1 MQLKLLKNDED
12 VYKLGKLIKHRQVE
26 HRQVG
31 NVPALTKI
39 FISLQFEI
47 ASSAASSAG
56 LGPAS
61 WGAPRCPGGS
71 GQKAQWASKDP
82 GPPRGPAG
90 APGTLARYPRGS
102 RAGPGAGP
110 RGPVGLEGPLG
121 ITGALPGT
129 HACTVV
135 PRTLRRP
142 GGRGAP
148 RAYNMTCK
156 HGLTS

>member
-12 VYKLGKLIKHRQVE
+12 VYKLGKLIKHRQVKLK
-26 HRQVG
+26 HNTGVWFGHTSFGG

-47 ASSAASSAG
+47 ASSAAASAG

-71 GQKAQWASKDP
+71 GQGAQRASKDP

-90 APGTLARYPRGS
+90 ARG
-102 RAGPGAGP
+102 
-110 RGPVGLEGPLG
+110 
-121 ITGALPGT
+121 
-129 HACTVV
+129 H
-135 PRTLRRP
+135 
-142 GGRGAP
+142 
-148 RAYNMTCK
+148 
-156 HGLTS
+156 